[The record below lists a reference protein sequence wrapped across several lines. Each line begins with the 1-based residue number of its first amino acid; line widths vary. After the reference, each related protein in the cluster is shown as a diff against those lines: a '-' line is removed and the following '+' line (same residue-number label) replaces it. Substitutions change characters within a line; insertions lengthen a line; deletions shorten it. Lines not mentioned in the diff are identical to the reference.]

1 MSKLKL
7 IQLLLIASFFT
18 NSFAQDAPGENNWDK
33 NLEGKII
40 NSIFLKTLNVAGESV
55 DGTISS
61 DSTWINNLAN
71 SFHYKTR
78 NWVIRERLLFSK
90 GEKLNYRTIYE
101 SERLLRS
108 SNLFLDV
115 KINVFPS
122 PVFRDEVEVVV
133 ITKDKWTLTY
143 LASYKPGDKSGYLGL
158 KDNNFVGLGH
168 SANAVITYNN
178 DPSTGWGGK
187 IGYTAAN
194 IKGSYTDAHLNFE
207 ANKKYDI
214 KSIGLTKPFITY
226 ETEWIAGFELK
237 WERNTYEA
245 YNENDELISLP
256 LKKKIQ
262 DLWVGRAF
270 PINISNGFKKSN
282 SNLITSLRILSL
294 NHSERPYNPMQ
305 FRIFEN
311 STMLL
316 LGIGLVSRSFYKDK
330 FVQQFGTTEDIPVGG
345 MINLS
350 TGPEKRELSDRWY
363 FGLETVYSNW
373 YDDYGY
379 FSGRVGIG
387 VFRGK
392 NKWEQTTYRLN
403 LLYNTYLYKW
413 EIWKYRIF
421 MNYDLMLGYNR
432 ISGEQTYLYSGI
444 GLRGINKTS
453 VAGTK
458 RLVSNLEARIF
469 SPYELLGFVIGG
481 VAFTDFGLIAESNR
495 GFLSSRFYQGY
506 GAGIRIKNESIISAA
521 FELIF
526 VFNPYNPQNKGAAFS
541 VLLST
546 NFAIGIRDIGYSK
559 PFVES
564 F

>member
-1 MSKLKL
+1 MSKLIIIITVL
-7 IQLLLIASFFT
+7 ANCFYIT
-18 NSFAQDAPGENNWDK
+18 FAQDLAYENNWDR
-33 NLEGKII
+33 NLEGKTI
-40 NSIFLKTLNVAGESV
+40 SKIFLRTLNVAGESI

-61 DSTWINNLAN
+61 DSTWFNNLAN

-78 NWVIRERLLFSK
+78 NWVIRERLLFNE
-90 GEKLNYRTIYE
+90 GDKLNYRTLYE

-122 PVFRDEVEVVV
+122 AISKDEVEIVV
-133 ITKDKWTLTY
+133 ITKDRWTLTY
-143 LASYKPGDKSGYLGL
+143 LASYKPGNKSGYLGL
-158 KDNNFVGLGH
+158 KDNNFIGLGH
-168 SANAVITYNN
+168 TALAEVTYNN
-178 DPSTGWGGK
+178 DPSVGLGGK
-187 IGYTAAN
+187 LGYTVSN
-194 IKGSYTDAHLNFE
+194 IKGTYTDFNLNFE

-214 KSIGLTKPFITY
+214 KSIGLAKPFITY
-226 ETEWIAGFELK
+226 QTEWIAGFILK
-237 WERNTYEA
+237 WERNTYETFDDD
-245 YNENDELISLP
+245 NNLISLP
-256 LKKKIQ
+256 LKKNSQ
-262 DLWVGRAF
+262 DLWAGRAF
-270 PINISNGFKKSN
+270 SVNLANNFKKSN

-305 FRIFEN
+305 YRIFEN

-316 LGIGLVSRSFYKDK
+316 FGVGIVSRNFYKDK
-330 FVQQFGTTEDIPVGG
+330 FVQQFGTTEDIPVGES
-345 MINLS
+345 ISLS
-350 TGPEKRELSDRWY
+350 TGPEKRELSNRWY
-363 FGLETVYSNW
+363 IGIETAYANW

-387 VFRGK
+387 AFRG
-392 NKWEQTTYRLN
+392 NNQWEQNTYRVS

-413 EIWKYRIF
+413 NIWRYRLF
-421 MNYDLMLGYNR
+421 MNYDLLLGYNR
-432 ISGEQTYLYSGI
+432 ISGEQTYLYSGT
-444 GLRGINKTS
+444 GLRGINKAY

-458 RLVSNLEARIF
+458 RMVLNLEARIF

-481 VAFTDFGLIAESNR
+481 VAFSDFGLIAESNR
-495 GFLSSRFYQGY
+495 GFLSSKFYQGY
-506 GAGIRIKNESIISAA
+506 GAGFRIKNESIISAA
-521 FELIF
+521 FELVF

-546 NFAIGIRDIGYSK
+546 NFAIGIREIGYSK